1 MGLVGQ
7 HTAHILELHSSLQ
20 PRGLSQ
26 RRSRIALRQRSLLTP
41 VLPLAA
47 VPGVTRPV
55 FAQRSVPTDVI
66 LVDRHIF
73 EIAPPTI
80 SDTKVVFT
88 IVGGKIVY
96 EADAN

>member
-1 MGLVGQ
+1 M
-7 HTAHILELHSSLQ
+7 
-20 PRGLSQ
+20 
-26 RRSRIALRQRSLLTP
+26 RQRSLLTL
-41 VLPLAA
+41 VLSLAA

-55 FAQRSVPTDVI
+55 FAQRSAPKDVI

-73 EIAPPTI
+73 EIDPHTF

-96 EADAN
+96 EADAK